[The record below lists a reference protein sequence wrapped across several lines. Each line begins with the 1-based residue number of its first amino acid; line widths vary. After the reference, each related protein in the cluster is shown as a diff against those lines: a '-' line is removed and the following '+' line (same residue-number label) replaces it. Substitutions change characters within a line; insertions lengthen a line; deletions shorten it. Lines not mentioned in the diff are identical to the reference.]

1 MGQETENPIEFLNAA
16 EEAVSAYSE
25 LKKSLEE
32 ERDREK
38 NAGQALKKR
47 RSAFRRRSKRPSKR
61 GRMR

>member
-38 NAGQALKKR
+38 NAGQALEKR
-47 RSAFRRRSKRPSKR
+47 EEARSGEDRKDHQNAA
-61 GRMR
+61 G

>member
-32 ERDREK
+32 ERDRK
-38 NAGQALKKR
+38 RTPDRRWKKR

>member
-32 ERDREK
+32 ERDRGKERRTGAGK
-38 NAGQALKKR
+38 REEARSGEDRKDHQNAAG
-47 RSAFRRRSKRPSKR
+47 
-61 GRMR
+61 

>member
-38 NAGQALKKR
+38 NAGQAL
-47 RSAFRRRSKRPSKR
+47 
-61 GRMR
+61 